1 MKKTIAALLLAALL
15 LSLAACGD
23 KGPQRYEANYWDL
36 FDTATSIT
44 GYAESEADFTRQAR
58 FVHDELLD
66 YHRLYDIYNDYE
78 SVNNL
83 KTVNDS
89 AGRAPVQVDQKIID
103 LLLACKELYGVT
115 QGRVNVAMG
124 SVLSLWHD
132 YREAG
137 TAHPEQAALPPMGE
151 LEEAARHTAIGDLVI
166 DERASTVYL
175 ADPDMRLDV
184 GAVAKGYAA
193 QRVAEACRAQG
204 YGSLLISVGGNVCA
218 IGGQDSAGKPWTVAV
233 TDPSGERPYLHALAV
248 ADATLVTSGSYQR
261 QYTVDG
267 KSYHHIID
275 PDTLMPAAYFTSVT
289 VLAEDSGCADALST
303 ALFILPYGEG
313 AALAASL
320 DGVEALW
327 VETDGTQHMTDGFR
341 AALVDE
347 ALKK

>member
-1 MKKTIAALLLAALL
+1 M
-15 LSLAACGD
+15 G
-23 KGPQRYEANYWDL
+23 
-36 FDTATSIT
+36 
-44 GYAESEADFTRQAR
+44 
-58 FVHDELLD
+58 
-66 YHRLYDIYNDYE
+66 
-78 SVNNL
+78 VNNL

-89 AGRAPVQVDQKIID
+89 AGQAPVRVDQKIID
-103 LLLACKELYGVT
+103 LLLACRELYGVT

-137 TAHPEQAALPPMGE
+137 TAHPEQAALPPME
-151 LEEAARHTAIGDLVI
+151 ALEEAARHTAIEDLVI

-204 YGSLLISVGGNVCA
+204 DGSMLISVGGNVCA

-267 KSYHHIID
+267 KSYPHILD